1 MWTHDADTMWTDTEC
16 PQKCGK
22 MGKINADSTKTR
34 SMQRAFNE
42 KRYMVLHIHLQSGE
56 RAQYFEVIKLALLPV
71 NYPAGINFVDTAD
84 NFGQKMWT
92 DADCLQ

>member
-1 MWTHDADTMWTDTEC
+1 MWTHADTMLTDAKC

-22 MGKINADSTKTR
+22 MRTINADSTKIC

-42 KRYMVLHIHLQSGE
+42 KRYMVLYIHLRSGE
-56 RAQYFEVIKLALLPV
+56 QARYFAVIKLALLPV
-71 NYPAGINFVDTAD
+71 NYLAGINLLDTAD